1 MPKSHTTAPCG
12 VTCWNQCHVISSLHS
27 TTPQVVAVLCRMRGQ
42 QDQPVMEANTQLR
55 KGTIKCEKFESPM
68 TNVYTDIRMANNE
81 LQVSFACRNIHTPCS
96 NLQPSPTRSASHIPF
111 APLPLH
117 PQTLFW
123 LGFGPASNGLLTV
136 VEPFMQSWSAFQVC
150 CVGWTTFQG
159 C

>member
-1 MPKSHTTAPCG
+1 M
-12 VTCWNQCHVISSLHS
+12 HS
-27 TTPQVVAVLCRMRGQ
+27 TTPQVVAVLCRMQGQ

-81 LQVSFACRNIHTPCS
+81 LQVSSACRNIHTACS
-96 NLQPSPTRSASHIPF
+96 NLRPSPTRFASHIPF
-111 APLPLH
+111 APPLPPPTPPPPPPPPLA
-117 PQTLFW
+117 PPNSFRVRFW
-123 LGFGPASNGLLTV
+123 PGFKRSFITAV
-136 VEPFMQSWSAFQVC
+136 KPFMQSWSAFQIC